1 LNIILFIKIEIIILL
16 TLSKICN
23 HTTITMEYPVI
34 VNPTIEEEKRILQ
47 TELNKLRVINSKES
61 TQLYIILMLNLRN
74 IMKYRWLFFPY
85 IFIEFWYN
93 NPQFAKYI
101 LKFII
106 KSDIL
111 GSWVDLGNILMISC
125 RLFYDTDK
133 HDVFK
138 NIYPDI
144 FKTISR
150 IMGIQILI
158 DWYALIKYMSDPNSK
173 PSLCVSGCIMSMIFE
188 SNNTLSYYKV
198 HSRKEKGYHVLNG
211 KTFMQYFI
219 ENNKDLIRFMVSMCK
234 NNDTMRLI
242 FQETIPFSKWKQFN
256 RWNSTS
262 WDNIVANLKKHP
274 NRFNNNN
281 MALKVI
287 LSLIS
292 NNFSQHSPGGILKDK
307 PHERFNTIEEF
318 IPTAHFY
325 QEWINNKTDNKLM
338 NMNDDIILNIL
349 VGSSNTDLIN
359 YIGKLKKN

>member
-1 LNIILFIKIEIIILL
+1 MCNQYTIL
-16 TLSKICN
+16 
-23 HTTITMEYPVI
+23 TMEYSTNPV
-34 VNPTIEEEKRILQ
+34 IEEEKRVLI
-47 TELNKLRVINSKES
+47 TELYKLRDINSKES

-111 GSWVDLGNILMISC
+111 GSWVDLGNILTISC
-125 RLFYDTDK
+125 RLFYDINK

-150 IMGIQILI
+150 IMGIQILS
-158 DWYALIKYMSDPNSK
+158 DWYALIKYKSDPNSK
-173 PSLCVSGCIMSMIFE
+173 PSLCVSGCIMCMIFE
-188 SNNTLSYYKV
+188 SNHTLSYYKV
-198 HSRKEKGYHVLNG
+198 HSRKEKGYHILNG

-219 ENNKDLIRFMVSMCK
+219 DNNKELIYVMVLMCK
-234 NNDTMRLI
+234 NNDAMKLI
-242 FQETIPFSKWKQFN
+242 FQENMPFSKWKQFN

-262 WDNIVANLKKHP
+262 WDNIVLNLKKHP

-281 MALKVI
+281 MTLKVI
-287 LSLIS
+287 LSLI
-292 NNFSQHSPGGILKDK
+292 NQNFSQHSPSGIYKDVQ
-307 PHERFNTIEEF
+307 HERFNTIEEF
-318 IPTAHFY
+318 IPTVHFY
-325 QEWINNKTDNKLM
+325 QEWKNNKTYNKLM
-338 NMNDDIILNIL
+338 NMNDDIMLNIL
-349 VGSSNTDLIN
+349 IGSSNMHLMN
-359 YIGKLKKN
+359 YNSKFKKIKN

>member
-1 LNIILFIKIEIIILL
+1 
-16 TLSKICN
+16 
-23 HTTITMEYPVI
+23 
-34 VNPTIEEEKRILQ
+34 
-47 TELNKLRVINSKES
+47 
-61 TQLYIILMLNLRN
+61 
-74 IMKYRWLFFPY
+74 MKYRWLFFPY

-125 RLFYDTDK
+125 RLYYNTNIYN
-133 HDVFK
+133 VFK

-150 IMGIQILI
+150 IMGFQILT
-158 DWYALIKYMSDPNSK
+158 DWHNLLEYKNDPNSK
-173 PSLCVSGCIMSMIFE
+173 PSLCVIGCIMSIIFE
-188 SNNTLSYYKV
+188 NENTLSYYQVLAK
-198 HSRKEKGYHVLNG
+198 KKKGYHTLNE

-219 ENNKDLIRFMVSMCK
+219 ENNKDLIHFMVSMCK
-234 NNDTMRLI
+234 NNDVMKLI
-242 FQETIPFSKWKQFN
+242 FQEKMPFSKWKQFN

-287 LSLIS
+287 LSLIHK
-292 NNFSQHSPGGILKDK
+292 NFSQHSPERIQKNV

-318 IPTAHFY
+318 IPIIHFY
-325 QEWINNKTDNKLM
+325 QEWKNNKNNKTNNVLM
-338 NMNDDIILNIL
+338 NMNDDIMLNIL
-349 VGSSNTDLIN
+349 VGSSNMDLMN
-359 YIGKLKKN
+359 YIGKFKKI